1 MPARGYGEP
10 SHTRLSLG
18 NRELPAY
25 VLPVAN
31 SNYYIK
37 CTAIMQQ
44 ERQHLAIK
52 IAYTPGKKKNE
63 KTPRAVKV
71 DVVVELE
78 LERGRSERR
87 RYCVN
92 GRGNGRGRSRVI
104 GKKDREHYT
113 ERNYY

>member
-1 MPARGYGEP
+1 MPAGGRGIWGA

-52 IAYTPGKKKNE
+52 IAYTPGKKK
-63 KTPRAVKV
+63 KKQKITPRGVK
-71 DVVVELE
+71 
-78 LERGRSERR
+78 S
-87 RYCVN
+87 
-92 GRGNGRGRSRVI
+92 
-104 GKKDREHYT
+104 
-113 ERNYY
+113 